1 MLSNNRSSLSP
12 RDQKELYNILTRI
25 NEGVQTCL
33 QGIHTLFF
41 SRRDNEVKQMAKS
54 KIEDIR
60 AKCILLENIK
70 DMYDAQALE
79 IQNNKQEISAL
90 IQSGMQL
97 SVEKDTLDSK
107 LKQLQETLNEHLNEL
122 GQTQER
128 VCSLE

>member
-1 MLSNNRSSLSP
+1 
-12 RDQKELYNILTRI
+12 
-25 NEGVQTCL
+25 
-33 QGIHTLFF
+33 
-41 SRRDNEVKQMAKS
+41 MAKS

-107 LKQLQETLNEHLNEL
+107 LKQL
-122 GQTQER
+122 
-128 VCSLE
+128 